1 MCEALEE
8 LMKDELD
15 AREQQGEIQGEIR
28 VNRLILKL
36 SQCGRISDI
45 IRSASDSEYQKQL
58 FSEFGL

>member
-15 AREQQGEIQGEIR
+15 AREQQGEIR

-36 SQCGRISDI
+36 SQCGRI
-45 IRSASDSEYQKQL
+45 SASDSEYQKQL

>member
-15 AREQQGEIQGEIR
+15 AREQQGEIQGDIR

>member
-15 AREQQGEIQGEIR
+15 AREQQGEIR

-45 IRSASDSEYQKQL
+45 IRSASDS
-58 FSEFGL
+58 

>member
-36 SQCGRISDI
+36 SQCGRIADI

>member
-15 AREQQGEIQGEIR
+15 AREQQEEIQGEIR

>member
-15 AREQQGEIQGEIR
+15 AREQQEEIQGEII

>member
-15 AREQQGEIQGEIR
+15 AREQQGEIR

-36 SQCGRISDI
+36 SQCGTLDRVF
-45 IRSASDSEYQKQL
+45 RSASDSEYQKQL

>member
-15 AREQQGEIQGEIR
+15 AREQQGEIR

-45 IRSASDSEYQKQL
+45 IRSASDSVYQKQL